1 MFALGPGPRADTAAL
16 LALAAM
22 SAGRGSMWVIA
33 GAITLAIVAVVAAK
47 GVSAIPFGATGIIGA
62 AILACVAF
70 GLGYAE

>member
-1 MFALGPGPRADTAAL
+1 
-16 LALAAM
+16 
-22 SAGRGSMWVIA
+22 MWVIA
-33 GAITLAIVAVVAAK
+33 GGITLAIVAVVAAK